1 MGYNQMK
8 NLYILL
14 AIMFLSLGCGSNK
27 TEKFSDECSIDY
39 NKIDKIIKFDTPDS
53 VQLKKFNPFIESE
66 FVKIKKDDLEV
77 SGYRTENKVF
87 YNEVIK
93 PYLLKYK
100 SELQKL
106 PIKEAINEIAIFIH
120 QAYRTYLGEDFYRWG
135 GDINDLDDPQGEKS
149 RGKYKYGLD
158 CSGFTTSAYDA
169 AVDLGLL
176 DPSSDGAIFSSKG
189 FEYYCKT
196 YNLKDG
202 GGIKDTP
209 NNFRVDTKELA
220 VLGIIIFS
228 VKQGGAPTD
237 EQIKLLQPGDIVGR
251 SGHFGMIVFI
261 NKKPYYL
268 ESGGWV
274 VPNHNWLPYC
284 AKEAL
289 EIFARNG
296 NIDVRR
302 ALP

>member
-1 MGYNQMK
+1 MK
-8 NLYILL
+8 NLYIVLV
-14 AIMFLSLGCGSNK
+14 IMVLGFGCASNK
-27 TEKFSDECSIDY
+27 TDMVLDDCSVNY
-39 NKIDKIIKFDTPDS
+39 NNINKIIKFNLPDS
-53 VQLKKFNPFIESE
+53 VNLKKFNPLVESE
-66 FVKIKKDDLEV
+66 FVKIQKEGFDV

-93 PYLLKYK
+93 PYLIQYK
-100 SELQKL
+100 SDLQKL
-106 PIKEAINEIAIFIH
+106 PLKEAINEIAIFIH
-120 QAYRTYLGEDFYRWG
+120 QAYRAYLGNDFYRWG

-158 CSGFTTSAYDA
+158 CSGYTTSAYDA

-176 DPSSDGAIFSSKG
+176 DPSSDAAIFSSKG
-189 FEYYCKT
+189 FEHYCKI

-220 VLGIIIFS
+220 VLGKIIFS
-228 VKQGGAPTD
+228 VKQGDAPTD
-237 EQIKLLQPGDIVGR
+237 EQIKMLQPGDIVGR
-251 SGHFGMIVFI
+251 SGHFGIIVFI
-261 NKKPYYL
+261 NNQPYYL

-274 VPNHNWLPYC
+274 VPNHNWFPYC
-284 AKEAL
+284 AKKAL

-296 NIDVRR
+296 NLDIRR
-302 ALP
+302 TLP

>member
-1 MGYNQMK
+1 MGNNQMK
-8 NLYILL
+8 NLCIVL
-14 AIMFLSLGCGSNK
+14 AFVFLALGCSSNM
-27 TEKFSDECSIDY
+27 TEKFNDECSIDY
-39 NKIDKIIKFDTPDS
+39 NKVDKIIKFDTPDS
-53 VQLKKFNPFIESE
+53 LMLAKFNPNMESN
-66 FVKIKKDDLEV
+66 FVTIQKEGFTV
-77 SGYRTENKVF
+77 SGYRTENKIF
-87 YNEVIK
+87 YNEIIK

-100 SELQKL
+100 DKLHKL
-106 PIKEAINEIAIFIH
+106 PIKDAINEIAIFIH
-120 QAYRTYLGEDFYRWG
+120 QAYRAYLGKDFYRWG

-158 CSGFTTSAYDA
+158 CSGYTTSAYDA

-176 DPSSDGAIFSSKG
+176 DPSSDEAIFSSKG
-189 FEYYCKT
+189 FEHYCKT

-220 VLGIIIFS
+220 VLGRIVFT
-228 VKQGGAPTD
+228 VKQGEAPTD
-237 EQIKLLQPGDIVGR
+237 EQIKLLQAGDIVGR
-251 SGHFGMIVFI
+251 SGHFGIIVFI
-261 NKKPYYL
+261 NNKPYYL

-289 EIFARNG
+289 TIFARNG
-296 NIDVRR
+296 NIDIRR
-302 ALP
+302 ALN